1 MIEEAFGHRISQE
14 TLKEVLP
21 DYQSL
26 NQQLLD
32 FNGTNIRNANFILN
46 IILNDQEKL
55 CLEKA
60 FFGDTGWYHKI
71 NYNGMLDLKLAAMSL
86 GITNEVFT
94 FDKDKEN
101 RILNFVEKKSIDD
114 QLLMIQC
121 YIKQKVV
128 TYKTLRNYL
137 QNVQKTD
144 KMAITLYRGIN
155 IPYENQKYL
164 FTGLESW
171 TTDINIAYKF
181 ARNEGFV
188 LQRDYP
194 ISQIFAGK
202 RSTFKNLPNRS
213 CQYSGFYV
221 RREKEMIVENFENE
235 WDLNIEKDI
244 KLAIEKEIC

>member
-1 MIEEAFGHRISQE
+1 M
-14 TLKEVLP
+14 
-21 DYQSL
+21 
-26 NQQLLD
+26 
-32 FNGTNIRNANFILN
+32 
-46 IILNDQEKL
+46 
-55 CLEKA
+55 
-60 FFGDTGWYHKI
+60 
-71 NYNGMLDLKLAAMSL
+71 
-86 GITNEVFT
+86 
-94 FDKDKEN
+94 
-101 RILNFVEKKSIDD
+101 
-114 QLLMIQC
+114 
-121 YIKQKVV
+121 
-128 TYKTLRNYL
+128 RNYL

-164 FTGLESW
+164 FAGLESW
-171 TTDINIAYKF
+171 TTDIEIAYKF

-194 ISQIFAGK
+194 INQIFAGK
-202 RSTFKNLPNRS
+202 RSTFKNLLNRS